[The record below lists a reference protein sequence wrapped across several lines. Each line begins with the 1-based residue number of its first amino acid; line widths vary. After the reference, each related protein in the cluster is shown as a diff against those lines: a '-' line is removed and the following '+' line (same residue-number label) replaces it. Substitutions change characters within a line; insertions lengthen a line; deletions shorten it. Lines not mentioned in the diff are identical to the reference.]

1 MNILSY
7 PLNFH
12 DFLLL
17 AFYLYG
23 LRLTNY
29 YKCRQHNKLKEIL
42 INKLGL
48 TKSYVLIHVS
58 KSLSI
63 LYNYFPKGIKL
74 K

>member
-1 MNILSY
+1 MQTALQIKS
-7 PLNFH
+7 
-12 DFLLL
+12 
-17 AFYLYG
+17 
-23 LRLTNY
+23 
-29 YKCRQHNKLKEIL
+29 KEIL

-48 TKSYVLIHVS
+48 TKSYALIHVS